1 PSTRP
6 NFFLLFFSSFSFVPP
21 TNSKLSERVRS
32 GGKLL
37 PPAAGKRAQVDFDP
51 VSPSPFEE
59 APLPLLEGTFLCG
72 FSSKILNFAPFL
84 GFVTLSG
91 LVMASADP
99 SLIMRDHLYSLD
111 DRLKRGRPPPL
122 LKSAYEGIIIDGEPA
137 PETAPVFFGDV
148 NKNEPCRLASLI
160 SLWLGRFLFYDFFQ
174 DCLHER
180 VLPLAIVI
188 ACGSVLPLALMFL
201 GHLYYL
207 LDQV

>member
-1 PSTRP
+1 PQRLFAVSQHQTPSSFLFHYFLSFSSFFFLFSCTRP

-32 GGKLL
+32 GGKHL

-91 LVMASADP
+91 LVMASADL

-137 PETAPVFFGDV
+137 PETAPVPSCSWGTYTTCLTKF
-148 NKNEPCRLASLI
+148 S
-160 SLWLGRFLFYDFFQ
+160 FL
-174 DCLHER
+174 R
-180 VLPLAIVI
+180 KGA
-188 ACGSVLPLALMFL
+188 A
-201 GHLYYL
+201 
-207 LDQV
+207 